1 MAAHQAARPLHQSGL
16 LRRRRQI
23 VIGTEHARGTMVMVG
38 QFPSLLGWLTQ
49 WARTAAR
56 NRPHFRSGKRVNLL
70 NRAVGQLPVVRV
82 VVHFTGSMNSRPP
95 R

>member
-1 MAAHQAARPLHQSGL
+1 
-16 LRRRRQI
+16 
-23 VIGTEHARGTMVMVG
+23 MVMVG

-82 VVHFTGSMNSRPP
+82 VVHFTGSINSRPP